1 MPSRNEIKEFQQK
14 LENQQ
19 QEVINLRTELSSV
32 FTDADDAIV
41 QIDTADIK
49 NKNIRW
55 MQQYHGS
62 GSRLSIQ

>member
-1 MPSRNEIKEFQQK
+1 M
-14 LENQQ
+14 
-19 QEVINLRTELSSV
+19 NLRTELSSV

-41 QIDTADIK
+41 QTDTADIK
-49 NKNIRW
+49 KKNIRW